1 MSKFNEQQI
10 ADLYASAVSAEAAGE
25 CSTEAGYAFD
35 DVVLEL
41 AGNHGA
47 VVRRLIDMLRDAQR
61 QLIAPL
67 PIGELLQRLKDQCIG
82 DEYVSLR
89 DLQLSFE
96 CLPRYDLL
104 IANNPAR
111 STVCP
116 AVCYEDVRKLLG
128 SAAKPSERLATAYSL
143 ARKAAQPEVWPDYYR
158 RTMYKSSPDAPQ
170 NPDALDAADAA
181 GLIPWR
187 SAAAELPDYPRDGYV
202 PLCIVQIFFYPDAE
216 ARPFLTEKAI
226 VWDWYNFR
234 SSPRDGQSPGYWEG
248 HDGFVLHWCYATD
261 LIKTIPEGL

>member
-89 DLQLSFE
+89 DLQLSVDH
-96 CLPRYDLL
+96 LPACRMADVTGLVSGVRLSDLH
-104 IANNPAR
+104 
-111 STVCP
+111 
-116 AVCYEDVRKLLG
+116 KLLRTG
-128 SAAKPSERLATAYSL
+128 VEPSERLATAYSL
-143 ARKAAQPEVWPDYYR
+143 ARKAAQTEVWPDYYR

>member
-1 MSKFNEQQI
+1 MSKFNEQQL
-10 ADLYASAVSAEAAGE
+10 ADLYGAAVSAEAAGE
-25 CSTEAGYAFD
+25 CSTDAGYAFD

-96 CLPRYDLL
+96 CLPRYGLS
-104 IANNPAR
+104 NEPW
-111 STVCP
+111 VY
-116 AVCYEDVRKLLG
+116 YEDVRKLLG
-128 SAAKPSERLATAYSL
+128 SAAKPSDHLANAQRLAREAGEL
-143 ARKAAQPEVWPDYYR
+143 AKRL
-158 RTMYKSSPDAPQ
+158 DA
-170 NPDALDAADAA
+170 PDALNDADAA

-187 SAAAELPDYPRDGYV
+187 SAKVELPTYLRENMYH
-202 PLCIVQIFFYPDAE
+202 PLCIVQIFYCPDPE
-216 ARPFLTEKAI
+216 ANPFATEKAI
-226 VWDWYNFR
+226 VWDWYKLR
-234 SSPRDGQSPGYWEG
+234 HAPRDGQAPGYWEN

-261 LIKTIPEGL
+261 LMKTVPEDL

>member
-1 MSKFNEQQI
+1 MSKFNEQQL
-10 ADLYASAVSAEAAGE
+10 ADLYGAAVSAEAAGE
-25 CSTEAGYAFD
+25 CSTDAGYAFD
-35 DVVLEL
+35 DVVLAL

-47 VVRRLIDMLRDAQR
+47 VVRRLIDMLREAQR

-128 SAAKPSERLATAYSL
+128 SAAKPSDHLANAQRIAREVGDLAKRL
-143 ARKAAQPEVWPDYYR
+143 
-158 RTMYKSSPDAPQ
+158 DA
-170 NPDALDAADAA
+170 PDALNDADAA

-187 SAAAELPDYPRDGYV
+187 SAKVELPTYLRENMYH
-202 PLCIVQIFFYPDAE
+202 PLCIVQIFYCPDPE
-216 ARPFLTEKAI
+216 ANPFATEKAI
-226 VWDWYNFR
+226 VWDWYKLR
-234 SSPRDGQSPGYWEG
+234 HAPRDGQAPGYWEN

-261 LIKTIPEGL
+261 LMKTIPEAE

>member
-1 MSKFNEQQI
+1 MSKFNEQQL
-10 ADLYASAVSAEAAGE
+10 ADLYGAAVSAEAAGE
-25 CSTEAGYAFD
+25 CSTDAGYAFD

-47 VVRRLIDMLRDAQR
+47 VVRRLIDMLREAQR

-128 SAAKPSERLATAYSL
+128 SAAKPSDHLANAQRLAREAGDL
-143 ARKAAQPEVWPDYYR
+143 AKRL
-158 RTMYKSSPDAPQ
+158 DA
-170 NPDALDAADAA
+170 PDALNDADAA

-187 SAAAELPDYPRDGYV
+187 SAKVELPTYLRENMYH
-202 PLCIVQIFFYPDAE
+202 PLCIVQIFYCPDPE
-216 ARPFLTEKAI
+216 ANPFATEKAI
-226 VWDWYNFR
+226 VWDWYKLR
-234 SSPRDGQSPGYWEG
+234 HAPRDGQAPGYWEN

-261 LIKTIPEGL
+261 LMKTIPEAL

>member
-1 MSKFNEQQI
+1 MSKFNEQQL
-10 ADLYASAVSAEAAGE
+10 ADLYGAAVSAEAAGE
-25 CSTEAGYAFD
+25 CSTDAGYAFD

-96 CLPRYDLL
+96 CLPRYGLS
-104 IANNPAR
+104 NEPW
-111 STVCP
+111 VY
-116 AVCYEDVRKLLG
+116 YEDVRKLLG

-170 NPDALDAADAA
+170 NPDALNDADAA

-187 SAAAELPDYPRDGYV
+187 SAKAELPDYPRDGYV
-202 PLCIVQIFFYPDAE
+202 PLCIVQIFYFPDPE
-216 ARPFLTEKAI
+216 ANPFATEKAI
-226 VWDWYNFR
+226 VWDWYKFR
-234 SSPRDGQSPGYWEG
+234 HAPRDGQAPGYWEN
-248 HDGFVLHWCYATD
+248 HDGFVLNWCYATD
-261 LIKTIPEGL
+261 LMKTIPEAE

>member
-1 MSKFNEQQI
+1 MAKFNEQQI
-10 ADLYASAVSAEAAGE
+10 ADLYESAVAAEAAQNDDPDGM
-25 CSTEAGYAFD
+25 SGEAGFALENDTACLGGFPY
-35 DVVLEL
+35 VIRVLIE
-41 AGNHGA
+41 
-47 VVRRLIDMLRDAQR
+47 MLRESDR
-61 QLIAPL
+61 KLIAPL
-67 PIGELLQRLKDQCIG
+67 PIGELLQRLRDQCIG

-96 CLPRYDLL
+96 CLPRYGLS
-104 IANNPAR
+104 NEPW
-111 STVCP
+111 VY
-116 AVCYEDVRKLLG
+116 YEDVRKLLG
-128 SAAKPSERLATAYSL
+128 SAAKPSDHLANAQRLAREAGEL
-143 ARKAAQPEVWPDYYR
+143 AKRL
-158 RTMYKSSPDAPQ
+158 DA
-170 NPDALDAADAA
+170 PDALNDADAA

-187 SAAAELPDYPRDGYV
+187 SAKVELPDYPRDGYV

>member
-1 MSKFNEQQI
+1 MSKFNEQQL
-10 ADLYASAVSAEAAGE
+10 ADLYGAAVSAEAAGE
-25 CSTEAGYAFD
+25 CSTDAGYAFD

-47 VVRRLIDMLRDAQR
+47 VVRRLIDMLREAQR

-128 SAAKPSERLATAYSL
+128 SAAKPSDHLANAQRIAREAGDLAKRL
-143 ARKAAQPEVWPDYYR
+143 
-158 RTMYKSSPDAPQ
+158 DA
-170 NPDALDAADAA
+170 PDALTAADAA

-187 SAAAELPDYPRDGYV
+187 SAKVELPTYLRENMYH
-202 PLCIVQIFFYPDAE
+202 PLCIVQIFYCPDPE
-216 ARPFLTEKAI
+216 ANPFATEKAI
-226 VWDWYNFR
+226 VWDWYKLR
-234 SSPRDGQSPGYWEG
+234 HAPRDGQAPGYWEN

-261 LIKTIPEGL
+261 LMKTIPEAE

>member
-1 MSKFNEQQI
+1 MSKFNEQQL
-10 ADLYASAVSAEAAGE
+10 ADLYGAAVSAEAAGE
-25 CSTEAGYAFD
+25 CSTDAGYAFD

-47 VVRRLIDMLRDAQR
+47 VVRRLIDMLREAQR

-67 PIGELLQRLKDQCIG
+67 PIGELLQRLKEQCIG

-89 DLQLSFE
+89 DLQLSVDH
-96 CLPRYDLL
+96 LPACRMADVTGLVSGVRLSDLH
-104 IANNPAR
+104 
-111 STVCP
+111 
-116 AVCYEDVRKLLG
+116 KLLRTG
-128 SAAKPSERLATAYSL
+128 VEPSERLATAYSL

-202 PLCIVQIFFYPDAE
+202 PLCIVQIFYCPDPE
-216 ARPFLTEKAI
+216 ANPFATEKAI
-226 VWDWYNFR
+226 VWDWYKFR
-234 SSPRDGQSPGYWEG
+234 HAPRDGQAPGYWEN
-248 HDGFVLHWCYATD
+248 HDGFVLNWCYATD
-261 LIKTIPEGL
+261 LMKTIPEAE

>member
-1 MSKFNEQQI
+1 MSKFNEQQL
-10 ADLYASAVSAEAAGE
+10 ADLYASAVSAEAAQNDAPDGM
-25 CSTEAGYAFD
+25 SDEAGFALEN
-35 DVVLEL
+35 DVACLGGFPFVIRVLIEEL
-41 AGNHGA
+41 
-47 VVRRLIDMLRDAQR
+47 REAQR

-104 IANNPAR
+104 ISNNPAR

-128 SAAKPSERLATAYSL
+128 SAGKPSDHLANAQRIAREAGDLAKRLD
-143 ARKAAQPEVWPDYYR
+143 VH
-158 RTMYKSSPDAPQ
+158 
-170 NPDALDAADAA
+170 DALNDADST

-187 SAAAELPDYPRDGYV
+187 SARSELPDYPRDGYV
-202 PLCIVQIFFYPDAE
+202 PLCIVQIFYCPDPDAN
-216 ARPFLTEKAI
+216 PFATEKAI
-226 VWDWYNFR
+226 VWDWYKFR
-234 SSPRDGQSPGYWEG
+234 HAPRDGQSPGYWEN
-248 HDGFVLHWCYATD
+248 HDGFVLNWCYATD
-261 LIKTIPEGL
+261 LMKTIPEAE